1 MASSDVGQR
10 RHPHIT
16 AAVDGSEG
24 ADTALR
30 WAAREARRHGYALR
44 VVHAWVPLPGG
55 DGRTAEHGQA
65 RALLEEARTR
75 ALSCVP
81 DLDVAVVDHLDIA
94 GAALAAE
101 SETAAMLVLGS
112 RGRGGFRSLLL
123 GSTGLTAAAV
133 SRCPVVVVHGP
144 PAEAEG
150 PVVVGADALRPA
162 AAVLDF
168 AFAEAAVHAG
178 NALRVVYGWRPEA
191 WASDGAGPVFTTA
204 DVQAAAERGLAEATA
219 GRSAD
224 YPHVRVSRELLPES
238 PAGALVHASATAGL
252 TVVGRRV
259 TGTSLGLRLG
269 PVAHAVLLHARGPV
283 AVVPYE

>member
-10 RHPHIT
+10 QHAHIT

-30 WAAREARRHGYALR
+30 WAALEARRHGLALR
-44 VVHAWVPLPGG
+44 VAYAWLPLPG
-55 DGRTAEHGQA
+55 DGRAAGHEHARGLLAEA
-65 RALLEEARTR
+65 RAR

-81 DLDVAVVDHLDIA
+81 DLDVAVVDHLDVA
-94 GAALAAE
+94 GAAVAAE

-133 SRCPVVVVHGP
+133 SRCPVVVVRGA

-150 PVVVGADALRPA
+150 PVVVGVDALRPA
-162 AAVLDF
+162 AEVLDF
-168 AFAEAAVHAG
+168 AFAEAAVHPG
-178 NALRVVYGWRPEA
+178 SVLRVVYGWRPEA
-191 WASDGAGPVFTTA
+191 WSPDGAGPVFTAA
-204 DVQAAAERGLAEATA
+204 DVRAAAERGLAEATA
-219 GRSAD
+219 GRAAE

-238 PAGALVHASATAGL
+238 AAGALVNASTTAGL

-259 TGTSLGLRLG
+259 TGTALGLRLG

-283 AVVPYE
+283 AVVPYR